1 MKRVHI
7 AIGVADFDASV
18 ADYTGRLEAVPVVV
32 VPGEYALWRT
42 DILNLSIRMVAKS
55 RSSIAIRHIGIE
67 DDSAPGFS
75 ASVDVNGIEWEMFS
89 PEAQMAEI
97 LGLWPDA
104 EVIKLDRR

>member
-42 DILNLSIRMVAKS
+42 DILNLSIRKVPTGS
-55 RSSIAIRHIGIE
+55 TAIRHIGIE
-67 DDSAPGFS
+67 DDAAPGFS

-97 LGLWPDA
+97 LALWPNA